1 MSLIGTRMVSDGRTA
16 RQIFEEVMANPARK
30 KFGFGNKLAVV
41 NVDFQQAYTRIDTF
55 ATAYETDPRQI
66 DHVNTISRL
75 ARAQAACRWSGPGSP
90 TRPMPAMPGSGARA
104 PTRRTACRTSNMIS
118 ERHQYDPRVEIGP
131 DDLQYTKRMPSAFFE
146 TQLASYLTW
155 HKVDTVVVTGGS
167 TSGCVRATAVD
178 ALSHGYRTIVPIE
191 TCADKHES
199 YHFANLTDLQLKY
212 ADVEPVQAVIDWLEA
227 RCRKIGRP
235 HFSSLSLGRGKCE
248 RSERGRGPSP
258 WRCAPV
264 PPPLRGRVR

>member
-1 MSLIGTRMVSDGRTA
+1 MSLIGTRMVSDGKTA
-16 RQIFEEVMANPARK
+16 RQIFDEVMANPARK
-30 KFGFGNKLAVV
+30 KFGFGSKLAIV
-41 NVDFQQAYTRIDTF
+41 NVDFQQAYTAIDRF
-55 ATAYETDPRQI
+55 VTAYETDPRQI
-66 DHVNTISRL
+66 EYANTISRL
-75 ARAQAACRWSGPGSP
+75 ARAKGMPVIW
-90 TRPMPAMPGSGARA
+90 TRVAYKADAGDAGVWG
-104 PTRRTACRTSNMIS
+104 TRTDTPDSLQNIKYES

-146 TQLASYLTW
+146 TPLASYLVW

-212 ADVEPVQAVIDWLEA
+212 ADVEPVQTVIDWLEA
-227 RCRKIGRP
+227 R
-235 HFSSLSLGRGKCE
+235 
-248 RSERGRGPSP
+248 
-258 WRCAPV
+258 
-264 PPPLRGRVR
+264 

>member
-1 MSLIGTRMVSDGRTA
+1 MAALIGTKMVSDSRTA
-16 RQIFEEVMANPARK
+16 REIFEAVMANPARK
-30 KFGFGNKLAVV
+30 KFGFGSKLAIV
-41 NVDFQQAYTRIDTF
+41 NVDFQQAYTRIDKF
-55 ATAYETDPRQI
+55 VTAYETDPHQI
-66 DHVNTISRL
+66 DYVNRISAL
-75 ARAQAACRWSGPGSP
+75 ARSRGMPVIW
-90 TRPMPAMPGSGARA
+90 TRVAYKADAGDAGVWG
-104 PTRRTACRTSNMIS
+104 TRTDTPDSLQNIKYGS
-118 ERHQYDPRVEIGP
+118 ERHAFDDRCDITP

-146 TQLASYLTW
+146 TPLASYLIW

-227 RCRKIGRP
+227 R
-235 HFSSLSLGRGKCE
+235 
-248 RSERGRGPSP
+248 
-258 WRCAPV
+258 
-264 PPPLRGRVR
+264 